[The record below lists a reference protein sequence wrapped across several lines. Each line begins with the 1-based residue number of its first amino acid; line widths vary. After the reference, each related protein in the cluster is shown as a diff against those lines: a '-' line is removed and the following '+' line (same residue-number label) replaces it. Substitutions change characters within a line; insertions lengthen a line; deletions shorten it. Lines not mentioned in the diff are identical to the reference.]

1 MFGDILTDLGAA
13 LAGSIGLIPSMS
25 CGPGPSL
32 YEPIHG
38 SAPTLAGKDVANPV
52 GMILS
57 ASMMLRESL
66 GMKREAEWVESAVD
80 RLFASGIRTP
90 DTIEPGTTKVGCI
103 EFGDRLCSEMAAS
116 HQSQHAKPG
125 A

>member
-1 MFGDILTDLGAA
+1 
-13 LAGSIGLIPSMS
+13 MS

-57 ASMMLRESL
+57 AAMMLRESF
-66 GMKREAEWVESAVD
+66 GMKREAESIELAVD
-80 RLFASGIRTP
+80 CLFASGIRTP
-90 DTIEPGTTKVGCI
+90 DTVEPGTTKVGCI
-103 EFGDRLCSEMAAS
+103 EFGQRLCNEMAAS
-116 HQSQHAKPG
+116 HQSQHANPG